1 MTIELDSTLAQAEVL
16 FLSFT
21 QLVADIDRRSA
32 EGSSNG
38 DTGVL
43 RKRNTTTGQ
52 DIRQSQSQ
60 SPRPADTKIASAV
73 ISEELRELLKAGR

>member
-32 EGSSNG
+32 EESSSA
-38 DTGVL
+38 DTNVL
-43 RKRNTTTGQ
+43 RKRTATAGQ
-52 DIRQSQSQ
+52 ETRQGPSR
-60 SPRPADTKIASAV
+60 SPRPADTKISSAV